1 MACRVLYAARMKT
14 NKLTLKTETLRALT
28 AAALDSVRGGDGFPQ
43 EARSVVGMTCQYRSG
58 FVPCK
63 EAEDLAKKLSP
74 AGAGGGDE

>member
-1 MACRVLYAARMKT
+1 MLFAARMKT

-28 AAALDSVRGGDGFPQ
+28 AAALDSVRGGEGFPH

-58 FVPCK
+58 IMPCR
-63 EAEDLAKKLSP
+63 EAEDLAKKFSV